1 MGSGN
6 QTSGHLRSGCRV
18 VKKQIF
24 SNENNGG
31 DGEDRVLK
39 NRFDFGVEG
48 DVRGGNSVDREF
60 LTGGFR
66 ELEEAA
72 GVIGLLGNGEE
83 ALRFRLP
90 LTEARKR
97 HRLTPITA
105 GRTA

>member
-31 DGEDRVLK
+31 DGEDRFLK

-60 LTGGFR
+60 LTAGFR
-66 ELEEAA
+66 ELEEPAD
-72 GVIGLLGNGEE
+72 VIVLVVAGEE
-83 ALRFRLP
+83 SFRLRRGLSHQP
-90 LTEARKR
+90 VL
-97 HRLTPITA
+97 PIL
-105 GRTA
+105 